1 MRLAQPACL
10 GSFYHTGGATP
21 TCPSI
26 RKPWPHTDN
35 HCCQVNIYRGKYI
48 FSKARHVLE
57 NHNGNGVKTLKLNL
71 SICSKEDIDT
81 GLVHGWLQS
90 FVKPGITEL
99 GLLLPRCYA
108 LEYNFPYSLLSWDEE
123 FGATIQSL
131 HLASCGF
138 HPTEGPSPT
147 LLGFS
152 RSLSKVSLH
161 NVGITEDEL
170 GLFLSSCFDL
180 ERLDLSNCNMIAS
193 LKIPR
198 VLHKLRIVRIHA
210 CRALKT
216 VVSNA
221 PNLSTINYDEGPPL
235 LSFSLGDRL
244 ETKKLLMHS
253 MCLEDMIGYA
263 DSDLPC
269 IAPNLETLV
278 LSTFCE
284 KINARR
290 MTAKFQHLKRLVICL
305 GKGAKFSEGH
315 NFFSLACFLHAC
327 AVLETFTLRIAFNY
341 SWNEKYHISW
351 QTKEETSQF
360 CHGGLQRLRM
370 VTITGFCSAQSLAE
384 LTCHILSY
392 AASSLQCIHLDTTP
406 GYETKHSS
414 TDRCWKM
421 HAEALRES
429 KRALSNVRQYI
440 EPKVP
445 HGVELKQMKQM
456 AAPRPALR
464 IILTRLLLLLPR
476 EQQLTPPTFQ
486 SKTIRVLENHN
497 GNGVKTLKL
506 NLSICSKEDID
517 TNLLDN
523 WLQAFV
529 KPGITELG
537 LLLPKCCAHEYNFPY
552 LLLSWDEKYPG
563 YQNYH
568 IDRQSWAEMN
578 QFYHGGLGRLRTVTI
593 TGFCS
598 AKGLAE
604 LTRHILRSAASSLQ
618 CISLDTTPGYDRKHS
633 STDRCQNM
641 CMGALRESERALSNV
656 RQYVEPEVPH
666 GVELK
671 VLGPCRQCHYIDAKA
686 MEEAQRAS
694 WLSAQRA
701 PWRSTR
707 RGRIMFIS

>member
-1 MRLAQPACL
+1 MTMRDAARAACVSRKFLSYWRCYPNLSFNQEALAA
-10 GSFYHTGGATP
+10 H
-21 TCPSI
+21 
-26 RKPWPHTDN
+26 
-35 HCCQVNIYRGKYI
+35 RGKYI

-131 HLASCGF
+131 HLAS
-138 HPTEGPSPT
+138 
-147 LLGFS
+147 L
-152 RSLSKVSLH
+152 SLH

-253 MCLEDMIGYA
+253 MCMEDMIGYA
-263 DSDLPC
+263 GSDLPC
-269 IAPNLETLV
+269 IAPNLETLM
-278 LSTFCE
+278 LSTFRE
-284 KINARR
+284 KLKARKL
-290 MTAKFQHLKRLVICL
+290 TFKFQHLKHIVICL
-305 GKGAKFSEGH
+305 GEGAKFSVGH
-315 NFFSLACFLHAC
+315 DFFSLASFVDAC
-327 AVLETFTLRIAFNY
+327 VALETFTLR
-341 SWNEKYHISW
+341 
-351 QTKEETSQF
+351 
-360 CHGGLQRLRM
+360 
-370 VTITGFCSAQSLAE
+370 
-384 LTCHILSY
+384 
-392 AASSLQCIHLDTTP
+392 
-406 GYETKHSS
+406 
-414 TDRCWKM
+414 
-421 HAEALRES
+421 
-429 KRALSNVRQYI
+429 VR
-440 EPKVP
+440 
-445 HGVELKQMKQM
+445 
-456 AAPRPALR
+456 
-464 IILTRLLLLLPR
+464 
-476 EQQLTPPTFQ
+476 
-486 SKTIRVLENHN
+486 
-497 GNGVKTLKL
+497 
-506 NLSICSKEDID
+506 
-517 TNLLDN
+517 
-523 WLQAFV
+523 
-529 KPGITELG
+529 
-537 LLLPKCCAHEYNFPY
+537 
-552 LLLSWDEKYPG
+552 